1 MVINFQ
7 DILAAEQRI
16 AGQLRRT
23 TCEQSVT
30 LSRILGAE
38 IFIKFENMQFTAA
51 FKERGAL
58 NKLLLLREQGQS
70 AGVIAMSA
78 GNHAKAVAYH
88 ATRLGI
94 PATIVMPRF
103 TPNVK
108 VADTEAL
115 GATVVLE
122 GDTLVEASDCA
133 TQLARDQ
140 GLDFVHPYDDPAMIA
155 GQGTAALEMLADQPD
170 LDALLVPVGG
180 GGLIAGM
187 ALAAKELKPGL
198 EVLGVQ
204 SDLYPAVQQ
213 LLAGEAVSVGGS
225 TIAEGIAV
233 KHPGDNTLALIREH
247 VSEVLTVSEAS
258 LERAVSLYIN
268 IEKTV
273 AEGAGAASLAAV
285 LQYPER
291 FAGRRVGVVLS
302 GANVDA
308 KVLAYILLR
317 DLAHAGRLVRL
328 KVTLDDR
335 PGALSLL
342 TALVGDQGGNILDVE
357 HQRVFSTATVRETV
371 IGLSVEVREREQGL
385 SIRQALSDAG
395 FQAEILDL

>member
-1 MVINFQ
+1 M
-7 DILAAEQRI
+7 
-16 AGQLRRT
+16 
-23 TCEQSVT
+23 
-30 LSRILGAE
+30 
-38 IFIKFENMQFTAA
+38 
-51 FKERGAL
+51 
-58 NKLLLLREQGQS
+58 
-70 AGVIAMSA
+70 
-78 GNHAKAVAYH
+78 
-88 ATRLGI
+88 
-94 PATIVMPRF
+94 
-103 TPNVK
+103 
-108 VADTEAL
+108 
-115 GATVVLE
+115 
-122 GDTLVEASDCA
+122 
-133 TQLARDQ
+133 
-140 GLDFVHPYDDPAMIA
+140 
-155 GQGTAALEMLADQPD
+155 
-170 LDALLVPVGG
+170 
-180 GGLIAGM
+180 
-187 ALAAKELKPGL
+187 
-198 EVLGVQ
+198 
-204 SDLYPAVQQ
+204 
-213 LLAGEAVSVGGS
+213 
-225 TIAEGIAV
+225 
-233 KHPGDNTLALIREH
+233 
-247 VSEVLTVSEAS
+247 
-258 LERAVSLYIN
+258 SLYIN